1 MAWMPHETKEEMVE
15 EAKVQELLGDWIKP
29 DQGKLIRHALY
40 TFRSLLADK
49 WREGRIILAGDAA
62 HLMPPFMGQ
71 GMCAGLRDAWNL
83 AWKLDR
89 VLRGTADEKLLETYQ
104 LERLPHV
111 SDVIDIS
118 VFLGSIICIPDE
130 DKAAERDKMFLSDDA
145 PPPAPFPKLTDGF
158 LHRDAN
164 GAVVGPAGELSPHG
178 TVRHRGRTARFDS
191 IVPPGINLILTEAL
205 SLDDLSAKTRAILD
219 ALKVQVVNMVDRRGA
234 PDDKV
239 SDTQEQIIPFMR
251 DKDIAAMLVQPDL
264 YLFGGA
270 SDAKGLEALIYDL
283 DSQARDLGFA
293 RDEACR
299 RP

>member
-1 MAWMPHETKEEMVE
+1 M
-15 EAKVQELLGDWIKP
+15 
-29 DQGKLIRHALY
+29 
-40 TFRSLLADK
+40 
-49 WREGRIILAGDAA
+49 
-62 HLMPPFMGQ
+62 
-71 GMCAGLRDAWNL
+71 
-83 AWKLDR
+83 
-89 VLRGTADEKLLETYQ
+89 
-104 LERLPHV
+104 
-111 SDVIDIS
+111 
-118 VFLGSIICIPDE
+118 
-130 DKAAERDKMFLSDDA
+130 
-145 PPPAPFPKLTDGF
+145 
-158 LHRDAN
+158 
-164 GAVVGPAGELSPHG
+164 
-178 TVRHRGRTARFDS
+178 
-191 IVPPGINLILTEAL
+191 TEAL

>member
-1 MAWMPHETKEEMVE
+1 M
-15 EAKVQELLGDWIKP
+15 QELLGDWIKP

-158 LHRDAN
+158 LHRDAYTN
-164 GAVVGPAGELSPHG
+164 G
-178 TVRHRGRTARFDS
+178 R
-191 IVPPGINLILTEAL
+191 I
-205 SLDDLSAKTRAILD
+205 K
-219 ALKVQVVNMVDRRGA
+219 
-234 PDDKV
+234 
-239 SDTQEQIIPFMR
+239 
-251 DKDIAAMLVQPDL
+251 
-264 YLFGGA
+264 
-270 SDAKGLEALIYDL
+270 
-283 DSQARDLGFA
+283 
-293 RDEACR
+293 
-299 RP
+299 